1 MSAAQDLSSH
11 SVAELLDLFVSIT
24 REIEDAGHVGRR
36 NRLHAV
42 RRRVVDTIKVKTD
55 GSARAL
61 FPLIAHDDP
70 QIRQNAAFF
79 YGEVDP
85 EPYLGILRELALRK
99 DKIGRDAAASLE
111 WRKTHPFTGPATLP
125 DHVPSPRDS
134 RLSGHAA
141 PVGMS
146 PEQLEPLLFDAFPR
160 ETAKSLLA
168 LARPAIRVWPQPSA
182 LASDT
187 GSRFGGLPMV
197 PTNWRWPTT
206 EVWPKAAGLDFLMK
220 SRDER
225 GPMPREPKWF
235 LGQINCADLQG
246 LAAAA
251 ELLPSSGVFSFFADS
266 DLVTGCIGPWD
277 CGGLY
282 FFSAGDIELAAE
294 PVEDFKR
301 LPTCGLAFSDAIDLP
316 DPFSRAIKNLAL
328 DKSLRDRYCDIRQLV
343 SKHGVEVE
351 RYDTLDHSK
360 LFGWPDLI
368 QRDLEAFSDEVDAD
382 ARLFLQIGNY
392 DNGNESWYWGPGG
405 LVYFAL
411 SGKAF
416 NEGDCGACC
425 CEMQCT

>member
-85 EPYLGILRELALRK
+85 EPYLGVLRELALRK

-134 RLSGHAA
+134 RLSGPAA
-141 PVGMS
+141 PAGMS
-146 PEQLEPLLFDAFPR
+146 REALEPLLFEAFPR
-160 ETAKSLLA
+160 DIAGTLLK
-168 LARPAIRVWPQPSA
+168 LARPAIRLWPQP
-182 LASDT
+182 LSDT
-187 GSRFGGLPMV
+187 APITSSRLGGLPAV
-197 PTNWRWPTT
+197 SEKW
-206 EVWPKAAGLDFLMK
+206 VWPSVDAWPK
-220 SRDER
+220 SVDLQTLPEKR
-225 GPMPREPKWF
+225 GTFPQEPLWF
-235 LGQINCADLQG
+235 LGQINLADIAGFAASILVPANG
-246 LAAAA
+246 LM
-251 ELLPSSGVFSFFADS
+251 SFFADS
-266 DLVTGCIGPWD
+266 DLVTGCED
-277 CGGLY
+277 SDNAALYY
-282 FFSAGDIELAAE
+282 FFPEQASRCAE
-294 PVEDFKR
+294 EPIAEFEI
-301 LPTCGLAFSDAIDLP
+301 LPSCGLAFSEAIDLP
-316 DPFSRAIKNLAL
+316 DPFSTVIEELAL
-328 DKSLRDRYCDIRQLV
+328 DKPHRDRYFEIRETV
-343 SKHGVEVE
+343 NDFGIKAD
-351 RYDTLDHSK
+351 RYTTLDHSK

-368 QRDLEAFSDEVDAD
+368 QRDLEVLSRKRPGDE
-382 ARLFLQIGNY
+382 RLLLQLGNY
-392 DNGNESWYWGPGG
+392 DNGKQSWGWGPGG
-405 LVYFAL
+405 LVYFAIGEAAL
-411 SGKAF
+411 RTG
-416 NEGDCGACC
+416 ELTQGH